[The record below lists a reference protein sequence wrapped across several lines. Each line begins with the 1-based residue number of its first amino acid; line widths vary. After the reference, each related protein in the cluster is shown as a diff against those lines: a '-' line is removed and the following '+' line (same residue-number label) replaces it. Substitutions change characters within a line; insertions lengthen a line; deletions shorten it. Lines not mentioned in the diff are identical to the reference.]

1 VGRIAVRC
9 LQFLIIAATI
19 WVLGQVLSRI
29 AFVVVPVAVAILLAA
44 LFAPG
49 VVFLTKRGVPKAL
62 ATTGVLLGGIGV
74 LGGLLLFMITSVI
87 DGLPDLGQRLNES
100 VQELRDWLTTFG
112 LRPDQLDNMITE
124 AKDWVSNNRAGLVSG
139 VWGVLSTAGTLLA
152 GLALALFLLIFFV
165 HDGDRLWRGMLRPLP
180 ESHRE
185 QVVDAGRRAFT
196 DLTAYVRTTLIVAL
210 IDAAGIGLGLWI
222 TGVPLVLPLAGLVFL
237 GAFVPV
243 IGAFATGIVAVLV
256 ALVSQGA
263 VVALVVALIVVA
275 VQQLEGNVFEPLLM
289 SRAVSLH
296 PVAVIL
302 GVAVGAELA
311 GVVGALL
318 AVPVMTTVRS
328 ATRPLFTAD
337 SPPPR
342 SPA

>member
-9 LQFLIIAATI
+9 LQFLVIAATV

-49 VVFLTKRGVPKAL
+49 MVFLTRHGWPKAL
-62 ATTGVLLGGIGV
+62 ATATVLLGGLGV
-74 LGGLLLFMITSVI
+74 LGALLLFMVTSVVN
-87 DGLPDLGQRLNES
+87 GLPDLGQRLNES
-100 VQELRDWLTTFG
+100 VGDLRDWLTTFG
-112 LRPDQLDNMITE
+112 LRPEQLDSMITE
-124 AKDWVSNNRAGLVSG
+124 AKDWLSKNRAGLVSG
-139 VWGVLSTAGTLLA
+139 VWGALSTAGTLLA

-165 HDGDRLWRGMLRPLP
+165 HDGERLWRGMLHPLP
-180 ESHRE
+180 EANRE
-185 QVVDAGRRAFT
+185 RAVEAGRRAFT

-210 IDAAGIGLGLWI
+210 IDATGIGLGLWL

-263 VVALVVALIVVA
+263 VVALIVALIVIA

-289 SRAVSLH
+289 SRAVSIH

-302 GVAVGAELA
+302 GVAIGAELA